1 MSDITILTPTYNR
14 EKLLHKLYKS
24 LCNQKDKDFEWIVV
38 DDGSND
44 NTDEY
49 IETYRRKQIFPLGII
64 KKIMGVSTRL
74 LIMDAN
80 MLKLNWCLL
89 LIVMIH

>member
-14 EKLLHKLYKS
+14 EKLLHNCTSLYVIRKIKILS
-24 LCNQKDKDFEWIVV
+24 GLLLTMEAMTIQTSILRQ
-38 DDGSND
+38 
-44 NTDEY
+44 
-49 IETYRRKQIFPLGII
+49 YRRKQIFPLGII

>member
-24 LCNQKDKDFEWIVV
+24 LCNQKDKEFEWIVV

-44 NTDEY
+44 NTTD
-49 IETYRRKQIFPLGII
+49 
-64 KKIMGVSTRL
+64 
-74 LIMDAN
+74 DAI
-80 MLKLNWCLL
+80 LTIQRIYEK
-89 LIVMIH
+89 

>member
-24 LCNQKDKDFEWIVV
+24 LCNQKDKEFEWIVV

-49 IETYRRKQIFPLGII
+49 IETIQKKADFPIRYY
-64 KKIMGVSTRL
+64 KKNNGL

-89 LIVMIH
+89 LIVMTH

>member
-24 LCNQKDKDFEWIVV
+24 LCNQKDKEFEWIVV

-49 IETYRRKQIFPLGII
+49 IETIQKKADFPIRYY
-64 KKIMGVSTRL
+64 KKIMGGSTRL

-80 MLKLNWCLL
+80 MSKLNWCLL
-89 LIVMIH
+89 LIVMTH